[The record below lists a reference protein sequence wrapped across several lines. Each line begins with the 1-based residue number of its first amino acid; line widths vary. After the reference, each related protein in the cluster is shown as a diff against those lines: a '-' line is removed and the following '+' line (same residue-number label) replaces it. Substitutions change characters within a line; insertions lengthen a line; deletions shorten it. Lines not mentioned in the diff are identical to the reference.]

1 MDRIGPPLETLLRR
15 LAETPPD
22 FLDEPRMGDRGR
34 VHVAALVNDLLL
46 LHGARA
52 SRTQLAAFEARDS
65 RATRNRHA
73 LVMIAV
79 WLLADDW
86 FVCQGIEQSRLLT
99 LLTGELGDL
108 AEAMPAHKFSH
119 DPERREEMARLVLAR
134 LGYRPEGET
143 QEQAQDRL
151 AHVNSGERKR
161 LLAASREAERRARAI
176 REALAKKAAEESADK
191 WTRE

>member
-1 MDRIGPPLETLLRR
+1 MDRVGPPLETLLRR

-22 FLDEPRMGDRGR
+22 FMDEPRMGDAGR
-34 VHVAALVNDLLL
+34 VHVPALVNDLLL
-46 LHGARA
+46 RHGARA
-52 SRTQLAAFEARDS
+52 PQAKLASFESRDP
-65 RATRNRHA
+65 RATRNFLA

-86 FVCQGIEQSRLLT
+86 FVRNAIEQSRLLR
-99 LLTGELGDL
+99 LLSEELRDL
-108 AEAMPAHKFSH
+108 AEAMPAHRFTS
-119 DPERREEMARLVLAR
+119 DPERREELARLMLAR
-134 LGYRPEGET
+134 LGYRPEAET
-143 QEQAQDRL
+143 QAQAQDRL